1 MLAHQSASQRASLQA
16 AAELAIDE
24 GDVPYHNSRP
34 IPHLALGADDEA
46 VLAAAGPLR
55 PRERIV
61 PLQGPTPAL
70 STSALASTNDPACAT
85 EKETSWQEVPQ
96 SSSPVS
102 SHHNGLSN
110 ADNTRNNSVSGVQD
124 GTLSSSQR
132 HLARM
137 AQPRDS
143 RGVPFKPAQPN
154 YGQVLSFAE
163 EEERDRRLAEQR
175 MQRAKSPRTPRA
187 SLTPRLRDRPQS
199 PSSPTNPINGAAAT
213 ATATTPPKPRPL
225 SAALQARLEKL
236 ATPKQYP
243 SPTEHEPERP
253 SRPRSITT
261 PANHNGSV
269 DGAVSSSIFDRLYAS
284 RKQTS
289 PLSEEAESHASPSH
303 PRPRYGP
310 AHTPVTTPSSQQQ
323 EAVFQRLSQPKN
335 KSPAHKDAN
344 GMVEYNPYSPMK
356 KYYGG
361 TTVITSPPTSAAG
374 GPSPISS
381 PASGQG
387 NARIPKPTWDMV
399 DRYALSRSPQ
409 LAMNASASCVCTEC
423 RRALPKQT
431 VAVVGQP
438 TVSISSGAAMAATTS
453 TAQPLPLRPAA
464 PVRPVAATTADA
476 STVVPSAPAKPSGT
490 KPPIVVRTRRYVP
503 PAEEEEGEAAK
514 KEQPPAT
521 TVAAVAT
528 APQPVK
534 ATRRRSVPVSMQQDS
549 PLPEKTPAA
558 VVASPAPLPPE
569 TVAAA
574 GPVQPAVAA
583 PRRSGGAPVTAT
595 VKEAAPT
602 PAPTPAPTS
611 PHASAA
617 ATAPTIKP
625 APTTVAEPTTR
636 AAVQATRRRSSS
648 SSAVPRA
655 TTEPANDAAAAGG
668 TTASP
673 PPLSPPAAA
682 GGTTASPPPP
692 SPPAAAGGT
701 TASPPPPFPPEAA
714 PVVATMKETP
724 APVAAASRCTPA
736 ATAAMIPSP
745 TCGVVQ
751 AVKRAA
757 SPPAPAAAPTAS
769 TATLT
774 AVMPVTAAASPPS
787 SSVSRSPSEAEAKEG
802 AEANPQEGSAAEEKE
817 VNAVVEVEVVA
828 HVGNDEGDDGQ
839 QGQTEEESLWRVA
852 PPRAKPTSS
861 AKARAGKS
869 VYERLAPPPIP
880 EDKLKLH
887 RHTYKKRCVRPPKP
901 EILKDEDFACQLEDF
916 SPEPRRPVMIKK
928 KKPVTAL
935 KKTTAAKNR

>member
-34 IPHLALGADDEA
+34 IPHLPLGADDEA

-70 STSALASTNDPACAT
+70 STSALASTNDPACVT

-143 RGVPFKPAQPN
+143 RGVPLKPAQPN
-154 YGQVLSFAE
+154 YGQVLNFAE

-175 MQRAKSPRTPRA
+175 VQRAKSPRTPRA

-213 ATATTPPKPRPL
+213 TTATTPPKPRPL

-303 PRPRYGP
+303 TRPRYGP

-361 TTVITSPPTSAAG
+361 TTVITSPPTSAVG

-387 NARIPKPTWDMV
+387 NARIPKATWDMV

-409 LAMNASASCVCTEC
+409 LAMNASASCVCAEC
-423 RRALPKQT
+423 RHALPKQT

-438 TVSISSGAAMAATTS
+438 TVSISSGAAVAATTS

-490 KPPIVVRTRRYVP
+490 NPPIVVRTRRYVP

-521 TVAAVAT
+521 MVAAVAT

-558 VVASPAPLPPE
+558 VVASPAPLPPQ

-574 GPVQPAVAA
+574 GPVQPAIAA

-595 VKEAAPT
+595 VKEAAPI
-602 PAPTPAPTS
+602 PAPTPAPAS

-617 ATAPTIKP
+617 ATAPTFKP
-625 APTTVAEPTTR
+625 APTTVAESTTR
-636 AAVQATRRRSSS
+636 AAVQATRRRSS

-673 PPLSPPAAA
+673 PPPSPSAAA
-682 GGTTASPPPP
+682 GGTTAL
-692 SPPAAAGGT
+692 
-701 TASPPPPFPPEAA
+701 PPPPFPREAA
-714 PVVATMKETP
+714 PVVATMKEAS

-745 TCGVVQ
+745 TRGVVQ
-751 AVKRAA
+751 AVRRAA
-757 SPPAPAAAPTAS
+757 SPPAPAAAPTVS

-839 QGQTEEESLWRVA
+839 QGHAEEESLWRVA